1 MSVNLHA
8 ANNFSS
14 ADRLFIYT
22 YLLILALLPIH
33 NLHVRY
39 TAVSMIRSLF
49 VLIVVLSASTVK
61 VIAFST
67 TPAPSIVTSNR
78 ITTVSSTQLYTS
90 TSNTSPISIDD
101 EVSRREMIQRTLTA
115 SIALPSLSLLLLQP
129 QSAHAAVAG
138 VNKVNAKL
146 ATFGLPKISDLPD
159 GFVPILEIY
168 GKGKNRNPLLVT
180 FNHPLNWVVTLP
192 SNNNNGEDGTIQ
204 VGDYGKGDTATL
216 FVDDNVSASEL
227 SKTMIE
233 EGIRKCIS
241 QRGDNMYQNFKLVKV
256 TDGPGPYI
264 DGQSY
269 QIAEFKY
276 QLITGAGFEVDR
288 KGIAS
293 VTMSNK
299 KQMEI
304 FWAASIDARY
314 KKTSETLRN
323 IVTSFRCYANG
334 LNFSD
339 EIIA

>member
-1 MSVNLHA
+1 MITGS
-8 ANNFSS
+8 
-14 ADRLFIYT
+14 
-22 YLLILALLPIH
+22 LLL
-33 NLHVRY
+33 
-39 TAVSMIRSLF
+39 
-49 VLIVVLSASTVK
+49 VLIVAVSASTV
-61 VIAFST
+61 VAFT
-67 TPAPSIVTSNR
+67 TSSSTSNR
-78 ITTVSSTQLYTS
+78 IITGTPLYASSDSPIIVDDELSRRDMIKHTIAATTV
-90 TSNTSPISIDD
+90 
-101 EVSRREMIQRTLTA
+101 
-115 SIALPSLSLLLLQP
+115 LPSLLLLTQP
-129 QSAHAAVAG
+129 QSANAAVAG

-146 ATFGLPKISDLPD
+146 ATFGLPKISEIPD

-180 FNHPLNWVVTLP
+180 FNHPLSWVVTLP

-216 FVDDNVSASEL
+216 FVDDSVNASEL
-227 SKTMIE
+227 SKAMIE
-233 EGIRKCIS
+233 EGLRKCIS
-241 QRGDNMYQNFKLVKV
+241 QRGSNMYQNFKLVKV

-334 LNFSD
+334 LNFSE

>member
-1 MSVNLHA
+1 MI
-8 ANNFSS
+8 SS
-14 ADRLFIYT
+14 
-22 YLLILALLPIH
+22 LL
-33 NLHVRY
+33 
-39 TAVSMIRSLF
+39 
-49 VLIVVLSASTVK
+49 VLIVAVSASTV
-61 VIAFST
+61 VAFT
-67 TPAPSIVTSNR
+67 TSSSTSNR
-78 ITTVSSTQLYTS
+78 IITS
-90 TSNTSPISIDD
+90 TPIYSSSDSPISIDD
-101 EVSRREMIQRTLTA
+101 ELSRREMIKHTIAA
-115 SIALPSLSLLLLQP
+115 STFLPSLLLLTQP
-129 QSAHAAVAG
+129 QSANAAVAG

-146 ATFGLPKISDLPD
+146 ATFGLPKISEIPD

-180 FNHPLNWVVTLP
+180 FNHPLSWVVTLP

-216 FVDDNVSASEL
+216 FVDDSVNASEL
-227 SKTMIE
+227 SKAMIE
-233 EGIRKCIS
+233 EGLRKCIS
-241 QRGDNMYQNFKLVKV
+241 QRGSNMYQNFKLVKV

-334 LNFSD
+334 LNFSE

>member
-1 MSVNLHA
+1 
-8 ANNFSS
+8 
-14 ADRLFIYT
+14 
-22 YLLILALLPIH
+22 
-33 NLHVRY
+33 
-39 TAVSMIRSLF
+39 MIRSMFML
-49 VLIVVLSASTVK
+49 LMSTTSVA
-61 VIAFST
+61 AFSSSSS
-67 TPAPSIVTSNR
+67 PSSSNRIVTS
-78 ITTVSSTQLYTS
+78 TQSTQLYAS
-90 TSNTSPISIDD
+90 KDD
-101 EVSRREMIQRTLTA
+101 GEVSRRGMIQQ
-115 SIALPSLSLLLLQP
+115 SIAASTLLPSLLLLSQP
-129 QSAHAAVAG
+129 QPANAAVAG
-138 VNKVNAKL
+138 ANKVNAKL
-146 ATFGLPKISDLPD
+146 ATFGLPKISEIPD

-168 GKGKNRNPLLVT
+168 GKGKNRTPLLVT

-216 FVDDNVSASEL
+216 FVDDSVNSSEL
-227 SKTMIE
+227 SKAMIE
-233 EGIRKCIS
+233 EGLRKCIS
-241 QRGDNMYQNFKLVKV
+241 QRGSNMYQNFKLVKV
-256 TDGPGPYI
+256 TDGPGPYT